1 MQQVELPTDYQKFI
15 HQSRYARWKEED
27 SRRETWE
34 ETVSRYFDFMT
45 DHLFDNF
52 DYTAKTLENL
62 GEDSKE
68 LLRDMAD
75 DTESDEF
82 KQMVTALSAP
92 NKA

>member
-52 DYTAKTLENL
+52 DYTLPSSIRERLENK
-62 GEDSKE
+62 GNVSKPLE
-68 LLRDMAD
+68 KKTHR
-75 DTESDEF
+75 TSWRG
-82 KQMVTALSAP
+82 
-92 NKA
+92 